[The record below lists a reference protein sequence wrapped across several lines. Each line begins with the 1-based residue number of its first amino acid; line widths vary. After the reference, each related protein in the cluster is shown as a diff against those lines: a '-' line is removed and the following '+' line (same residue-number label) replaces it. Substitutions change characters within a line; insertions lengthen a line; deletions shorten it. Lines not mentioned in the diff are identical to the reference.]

1 MLLLPYIYEI
11 LSNSERKKMMEAQ
24 TLSGNSR
31 VKSQLKEKHTS
42 VQLSGV

>member
-1 MLLLPYIYEI
+1 MSTKSYLIVKE
-11 LSNSERKKMMEAQ
+11 KKMMEGQ
-24 TLSGNSR
+24 TLSANSR